1 MISWRDLINEICMQV
16 IDSSF
21 DKLLETLSYE
31 EKARRARRLVPAAA
45 TPFEIGPK
53 ARNAICVT

>member
-1 MISWRDLINEICMQV
+1 MQV